1 MQLRRARQDTVEP
14 QTLSRDDPEHHAPV
28 LPPRGRAE
36 RQPGRRRVT
45 AATSPARFPP
55 QPIPLGPSP
64 SLSVLPVTTHSGCDR
79 PRTCIRSA
87 GKGKGGGGDRW
98 STTPRPSMPIEPCR
112 ARPRTCNATKP
123 AATKNDVA
131 LAPRTA
137 CASMVNRLCVLGC
150 SLRSDASKASSLDSC
165 CDPNSRGLCATR
177 FCKPF
182 HQRCSPCHHGQA
194 LFTPRIHH
202 NVLR

>member
-1 MQLRRARQDTVEP
+1 MRGGGSPAVNHSPPPPLSWPGASLQGAPSHLHAPGPLLAGRGSSLQLRRARQDTVEP

-87 GKGKGGGGDRW
+87 GKGKGGGGTDGQRLHAL
-98 STTPRPSMPIEPCR
+98 PCPSNHAEQGLEPAMQQSLLQQRMTWLWLPGLLVR
-112 ARPRTCNATKP
+112 AW
-123 AATKNDVA
+123 
-131 LAPRTA
+131 
-137 CASMVNRLCVLGC
+137 
-150 SLRSDASKASSLDSC
+150 
-165 CDPNSRGLCATR
+165 
-177 FCKPF
+177 
-182 HQRCSPCHHGQA
+182 
-194 LFTPRIHH
+194 
-202 NVLR
+202 